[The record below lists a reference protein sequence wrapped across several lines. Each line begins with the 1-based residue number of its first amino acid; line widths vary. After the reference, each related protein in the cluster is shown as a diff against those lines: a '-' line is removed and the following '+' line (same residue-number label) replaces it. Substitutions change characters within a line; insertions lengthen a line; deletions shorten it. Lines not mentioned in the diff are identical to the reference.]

1 MKIIIIGSGY
11 VGLVSGVGLADI
23 GHEVVCVDL
32 DSSKVRSINS
42 GVSPIYEEGLDELL
56 LKNVLSGRLRATT
69 DLQEA
74 IVGADVS
81 IIAVGTPFDGKEIDL
96 TYIRQAA
103 VDIGKS
109 LQHAAAY
116 HVVCV
121 KSTVVPGTTQNV
133 VGPILEEVS
142 GRKLG
147 GDLGLCMNPEFLAE
161 GTAVKDFME
170 PDRIVIGA
178 SDEKSTIVMQRMYG
192 LFAATDFVLTTP
204 TTAEMCKYTANSF
217 LATVIS
223 FTNEI
228 ANLCSAVGD
237 IDAIDVMKAVHMDRR
252 LSPLLPQGR
261 VTPGLMSFL
270 LPGTGFGGSCFP
282 KDVKALVSFGTQVGQ
297 PLHILQAVVETNRSQ
312 PGVTVGLVREE
323 LGTLKGKRVAVLGLA
338 FKPGTDDV
346 RESPAI
352 SIIMQLLEE
361 GAFVVGHD
369 PIAIESMKA
378 GYPELVVN
386 YCDNLDDTIKNVDA
400 IVLVTSWPEFQRISD
415 LLESKSIPIIDGRR
429 FLDKTQFA
437 RYSGIGLNK
446 SQVTMGLKRVSP
458 VNDSPIGIP

>member
-1 MKIIIIGSGY
+1 MKILIIGSGY
-11 VGLVSGVGLADI
+11 VGLVSGVCLAEI

-32 DSSKVRSINS
+32 DFSKVKLINS
-42 GVSPIYEEGLDELL
+42 GVSPIYEKGLDEMLV
-56 LKNVLSGRLRATT
+56 KNISSGRLRATT

-74 IVGADVS
+74 IAGADVS

-103 VDIGKS
+103 ADIGKS
-109 LQHAAAY
+109 LQYAAAY

-121 KSTVVPGTTQNV
+121 KSTVVPGTTQKV
-133 VGPILEEVS
+133 VGPILEETS

-147 GDLGLCMNPEFLAE
+147 VDLGLCMNPEFLAE
-161 GTAVKDFME
+161 GTAVKNFME

-178 SDEKSTIVMQRMYG
+178 SDERSSLVMQRMYTP
-192 LFAATDFVLTTP
+192 FAGTDFVLTTP
-204 TTAEMCKYTANSF
+204 TTAEMCKYSANSF

-223 FTNEI
+223 FANEI
-228 ANLCSAVGD
+228 ANLCTAVGD
-237 IDAIDVMKAVHMDRR
+237 IDVMDVMKAVHMDRR

-261 VTPGLMSFL
+261 ITPGLMSFL

-282 KDVKALVSFGTQVGQ
+282 KDVKALVSFGAQAGQ
-297 PLHILQAVVETNRSQ
+297 QLHILEAVVDINRRQ
-312 PGVTVGLVREE
+312 PDVTVGLVREE
-323 LGTLKGKRVAVLGLA
+323 LGTLNGKRVAVLGLA

-352 SIIMQLLEE
+352 SVIKLLLKE
-361 GAFVVGHD
+361 GASVVAHD

-378 GYPELVVN
+378 LCPELVVD
-386 YCDNLDDTIKNVDA
+386 YCNNLGDTMKNVDA
-400 IVLVTSWPEFQRISD
+400 IVLVTAWPEYRRICD
-415 LLESKSIPIIDGRR
+415 RPESKFIPVIDGRR

-437 RYSGIGLNK
+437 RYRGIGLNK
-446 SQVTMGLKRVSP
+446 LQVTTSLEKR
-458 VNDSPIGIP
+458 